1 MIVPIILMSI
11 VVGVILFFGIKTFI
25 VSKKTNKPTINGGG
39 SGGGSVITKPSNN
52 EIDKKHKEFEYK
64 KIEKDIDF
72 IEER

>member
-25 VSKKTNKPTINGGG
+25 VPKKTTKPTVNGGG
-39 SGGGSVITKPSNN
+39 GGGGSVIITPSKNDIN
-52 EIDKKHKEFEYK
+52 KKHKEFEYN

-72 IEER
+72 IEKR